1 MSPSLPSLPRL
12 SAWIGAQDA
21 VPPLL
26 AALRDAAGAVSE
38 TAGERTEDDG
48 EHRAVRVLDALRP
61 LRPDAEVI
69 AATALHLWPAL
80 RAALPPTTL
89 AAHPR
94 VAVLLD
100 GRMQAQAQAAA
111 PAAPAV
117 PDDRRGF
124 RDNDEDGDDI
134 VSSIAGTFRGWSKL
148 GDRFVLTNGQ
158 VWEVTDAPT
167 KFAVNVENPT
177 VRIEPG
183 VFSAW
188 YLSIDGYNSRV
199 KVKRIK

>member
-1 MSPSLPSLPRL
+1 MTGTESGGAFVARGGRLPGESLASVTSPEPFPMRRMLLP
-12 SAWIGAQDA
+12 A
-21 VPPLL
+21 LL
-26 AALRDAAGAVSE
+26 AFAL
-38 TAGERTEDDG
+38 TAGTAAAQEFSSLEERMSAKEFREAG
-48 EHRAVRVLDALRP
+48 LDKLTP
-61 LRPDAEVI
+61 EE
-69 AATALHLWPAL
+69 
-80 RAALPPTTL
+80 L
-89 AAHPR
+89 ARLNAWL
-94 VAVLLD
+94 A

-111 PAAPAV
+111 PVAPAV

-167 KFAVNVENPT
+167 KFSVNVENPT

-199 KVKRIK
+199 KVKRIR